1 MLQQL
6 PHALPDLPAAGIAMD
21 AQGIGD
27 DGSHPLAG
35 VQRRVRV
42 LEDHLHVAA
51 DRPERA
57 PGEPRDVLA
66 VEDDRSA
73 GQLLQPDDATAEG
86 GFAAAGLA
94 DQAERLPGPD
104 LDADVVDGVHPAH
117 LALEHD
123 PALDREV
130 LLQMLDPQQ
139 HVPGRSYLLV
149 CRCAH
154 LRASGTVPSARLR
167 HGAHD
172 APSTSSGWMVRSLRL
187 RLSAGSKWQASV

>member
-1 MLQQL
+1 MCS
-6 PHALPDLPAAGIAMD
+6 G
-21 AQGIGD
+21 
-27 DGSHPLAG
+27 
-35 VQRRVRV
+35 
-42 LEDHLHVAA
+42 
-51 DRPERA
+51 DRPTSFSSSRTRSLICRRLESPWMRRGSAMMVPTRLRGFSDAYGSWKTICTSPRIGRSA

-73 GQLLQPDDATAEG
+73 GQLLPPDDATAEG

-139 HVPGRSYLLV
+139 HVPG
-149 CRCAH
+149 
-154 LRASGTVPSARLR
+154 
-167 HGAHD
+167 
-172 APSTSSGWMVRSLRL
+172 
-187 RLSAGSKWQASV
+187 